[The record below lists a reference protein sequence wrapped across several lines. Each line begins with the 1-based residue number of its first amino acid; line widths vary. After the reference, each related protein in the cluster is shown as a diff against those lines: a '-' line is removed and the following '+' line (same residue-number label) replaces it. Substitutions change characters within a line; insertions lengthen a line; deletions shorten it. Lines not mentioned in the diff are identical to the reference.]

1 MSAVPLQLLARIVE
15 GLGLALDGRQ
25 REQFEQYYRLLVA
38 ANQRVNLTSVTAY
51 DEVQRR
57 HFGESLAV
65 VAALYR
71 AGVMRPGQAAHAIDL
86 GAGAGFPG
94 LPIKI
99 AHPTLRLVLLE
110 SAAKKTAFLEE
121 VVERL
126 ALADVAVITGRAED
140 AAREPAHREAYDL
153 ALARAV
159 APLPTL
165 VELALPFLR
174 LGGVLA
180 APKGSR
186 AAREVAAAAP
196 ALRACG
202 GRLLSTE
209 RLADSPLTLVLVEKA
224 APTPDAYPRRPGI
237 PTKRPLR

>member
-1 MSAVPLQLLARIVE
+1 MPMQLLARIAE
-15 GLGLALDGRQ
+15 GLGIALDGQ
-25 REQFEQYYRLLVA
+25 QLGQFEEYYHLLVA

-65 VAALYR
+65 AAALYR
-71 AGVMRPGQAAHAIDL
+71 ARVLQRGQGAHAIDL

-99 AHPTLRLVLLE
+99 AHPTLRLTLLE
-110 SAAKKTAFLEE
+110 AAARKTAFLEE

-126 ALADVAVITGRAED
+126 ALSDVAVITGRAES
-140 AAREPAHREAYDL
+140 AARESAHREAYDL

-159 APLPTL
+159 ASLPVL

-186 AAREVAAAAP
+186 VAQEVAASEP

-209 RLADSPLTLVLVEKA
+209 PLHDSRLTLVLVEKV
-224 APTPDAYPRRPGI
+224 APTPPSYPRRPGI
-237 PTKRPLR
+237 PAKRPLR